1 MSNKTDQELYYDFL
15 DGKKEAFDEIV
26 ERYRKDLILF
36 LMRYVKNYEIAEDL
50 AQDTFL
56 YILTS
61 RKEYD
66 FNCTMKTYLYT
77 IAKCRAINYLHKKK
91 MLPLDEN
98 YVGNQTDYQCIDDNL
113 LKEEERKR
121 IKEAMKKLKKEYQ
134 IVIYLRD
141 FEKLRYQEI
150 AKTLN
155 KTMSQTKMLIHRARK
170 ALRKELEKDG
180 YKCKNTIKAVITF
193 LIVIMAT
200 IGVVYASVMTY
211 HFIQKTGK
219 GDISIGMESWFT
231 LTDNEMYYKK
241 INSYEEY
248 LKYKSNWNSIIDM
261 TEEQFESNFL
271 VVIVATWRMPGIH
284 INNITVD
291 ENALYVEVDNRLAEE
306 EISKKE
312 YMVSTMIDKELER
325 ENVVIKITEP
335 PISDSN
341 FMDLKELPK
350 DYTIEQA
357 LEDNC
362 IVLCDNKLMEDS
374 EKKLNDFIEDTR
386 NYKERYIRI
395 VRYNTGTDGFSGTV
409 IMDIKYKNSEY
420 LVYMDST
427 RDKFPGPKEIKFVGK
442 YHNIVK
448 KPFLDDQILVTLER
462 LIGLSLSI
470 AIYYE

>member
-1 MSNKTDQELYYDFL
+1 MNNKTDQELYYDFL

-61 RKEYD
+61 QKEYD

-77 IAKCRAINYLHKKK
+77 IAKCRAINYLHKQK
-91 MLPLDEN
+91 MLSLDEN

-141 FEKLRYQEI
+141 FEKLHYQEI

-155 KTMSQTKMLIHRARK
+155 KTMSQTKMLIYRARK

-180 YKCKNTIKAVITF
+180 YKRKNTIKAFITF

-219 GDISIGMESWFT
+219 GDISIEWNHGLLLLIMK
-231 LTDNEMYYKK
+231 YIIKK
-241 INSYEEY
+241 
-248 LKYKSNWNSIIDM
+248 SIHM
-261 TEEQFESNFL
+261 K
-271 VVIVATWRMPGIH
+271 
-284 INNITVD
+284 NI
-291 ENALYVEVDNRLAEE
+291 
-306 EISKKE
+306 
-312 YMVSTMIDKELER
+312 
-325 ENVVIKITEP
+325 
-335 PISDSN
+335 
-341 FMDLKELPK
+341 
-350 DYTIEQA
+350 
-357 LEDNC
+357 
-362 IVLCDNKLMEDS
+362 
-374 EKKLNDFIEDTR
+374 
-386 NYKERYIRI
+386 
-395 VRYNTGTDGFSGTV
+395 
-409 IMDIKYKNSEY
+409 
-420 LVYMDST
+420 
-427 RDKFPGPKEIKFVGK
+427 
-442 YHNIVK
+442 
-448 KPFLDDQILVTLER
+448 
-462 LIGLSLSI
+462 
-470 AIYYE
+470 